1 MTVGERI
8 RELREK
14 HQITQSELARR
25 LNTTK
30 QTIYKYENNIITNI
44 PPDKIEKL
52 ASTLHSTP
60 QYIMGWIKN
69 TDTEEKII
77 DYYDDTL
84 SEILN
89 FLETNG
95 YQITEGL
102 LDFIHLYDENNN
114 FIGGIEG
121 YVLVRNYE
129 KLKYEQ
135 SQITIDRLLQSL
147 LLEYSLICKYHSV
160 DEKGKHTIETIAD
173 MEYNRY
179 KKEDSS
185 TK

>member
-25 LNTTK
+25 LDTTK

-52 ASTLHSTP
+52 ANTLHSTP
-60 QYIMGWIKN
+60 QFIMGWIKN
-69 TDTEEKII
+69 ANIGEEII

-84 SEILN
+84 GEIIN
-89 FLETNG
+89 FIETNG
-95 YQITEGL
+95 YQITDGL
-102 LDFIHLYDENNN
+102 LDFMHIYDKDNN

-121 YVLVRNYE
+121 HILVGNYE
-129 KLKYEQ
+129 KLKYTQ
-135 SQITIDRLLQSL
+135 SQITIETLLQSL
-147 LLEYSLICKYHSV
+147 LSEYNLICKYRAV
-160 DEKGKHTIETIAD
+160 DDMGKHTIDTIVD
-173 MEYNRY
+173 VEYNRCRNNY
-179 KKEDSS
+179 
-185 TK
+185 